1 VIILG
6 GGPAGL
12 TAGIYTSRHGLKT
25 LLIDANELGGK
36 AKEAHSIENFPGFP
50 DGVKGKELMERF
62 IAQAER
68 FGVLF
73 KSESIIGLMD
83 LGDYKMITTRQG
95 TYTGRTIIIA
105 TGIQRKKLSIPGEDE
120 FKGLGVS
127 YCVICDGPF
136 FKDKNVVI
144 IGAGHDAVEDTLRL
158 ADTAKRVYVIPG
170 LDGFKE
176 DYSELA
182 VIKKHETIKI
192 LEGLYVKVINGEDMV
207 TQIELNNGETINVDG
222 VFIVLD
228 QVPTGRVLID
238 AGIATDKSGCI
249 IVDRK
254 QHTNLEGIFAAG
266 DCTCGGMQVI
276 TAAGEG
282 GQAALEALKYVKISK
297 KASLSA

>member
-1 VIILG
+1 V
-6 GGPAGL
+6 
-12 TAGIYTSRHGLKT
+12 
-25 LLIDANELGGK
+25 
-36 AKEAHSIENFPGFP
+36 
-50 DGVKGKELMERF
+50 
-62 IAQAER
+62 
-68 FGVLF
+68 
-73 KSESIIGLMD
+73 D

-207 TQIELNNGETINVDG
+207 TKIELNNGETINVDG

-238 AGIATDKSGCI
+238 AGIATDKGGCI

-297 KASLSA
+297 KAPLSA